1 MTVLKA
7 LGLAKARLLLSL
19 VAAIVFVLSAT
30 TIMPAQART
39 TAQAGHHAGSASAEQ
54 HSHDHAADPAAAHKS
69 SHCDDDGGKAGPHGG
84 SCCQMSCHAALP
96 AQAVPA
102 TREYVTSPKVIA
114 AAAPLGQ
121 QRILSIERPPRS
133 AA

>member
-7 LGLAKARLLLSL
+7 LGLWKARRLLSI
-19 VAAIVFVLSAT
+19 VAAIVFALSAT
-30 TIMPAQART
+30 TVVPAQARV
-39 TAQAGHHAGSASAEQ
+39 AAPADHHAGSASTEQ
-54 HSHDHAADPAAAHKS
+54 HALDHTTGHAAAHKS
-69 SHCDDDGGKAGPHGG
+69 THCDDDGGKAGPHGG

-102 TREYVTSPKVIA
+102 ARVHVTSPKVIA

-121 QRILSIERPPRS
+121 QRILSIDRPPRFP
-133 AA
+133 A